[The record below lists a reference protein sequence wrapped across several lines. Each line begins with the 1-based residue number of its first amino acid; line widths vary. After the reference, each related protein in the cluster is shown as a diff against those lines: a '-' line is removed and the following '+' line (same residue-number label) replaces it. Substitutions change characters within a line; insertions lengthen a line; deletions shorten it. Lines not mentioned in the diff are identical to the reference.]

1 MYSRL
6 LSIEDGFPIHT
17 QKDFFSM
24 WGDVESESGINDLA
38 TNVFSISFS
47 FDAFLIL
54 PEREVYAISNCQWN
68 QLLVLLIRHLKYEEQ
83 QIADH
88 FHV

>member
-1 MYSRL
+1 
-6 LSIEDGFPIHT
+6 
-17 QKDFFSM
+17 M

-38 TNVFSISFS
+38 TNVFSISLS

-54 PEREVYAISNCQWN
+54 PKREVYAISNCQWN
-68 QLLVLLIRHLKYEEQ
+68 QLLVLLIRNLKYEEQ

>member
-1 MYSRL
+1 
-6 LSIEDGFPIHT
+6 
-17 QKDFFSM
+17 M

-47 FDAFLIL
+47 FDAFLIIIL